1 MGFAEKKVALLQIV
15 ADADE
20 ELTGLLIDV
29 AQQHSNNESKFSHE
43 DLKRFHASRTE
54 YLKNPQNSFSLE
66 DAHAYIRSL
75 KK

>member
-1 MGFAEKKVALLQIV
+1 
-15 ADADE
+15 
-20 ELTGLLIDV
+20 V

-43 DLKRFHASRTE
+43 DLERFHASRTE